1 MQIRLAVRSDYDQLL
16 DLLRQLNPTDPEA
29 SEIELKVFE
38 EIIESKHFDLVVAD
52 DEDIILGTCYI
63 NIIPNITRGG
73 RPYAVIEN
81 VVTDS
86 AHRRNG
92 IGRALVNKAV
102 EIAWE
107 QNCYKVMLL
116 SGQGVE
122 AVRAIYKKCGFDE
135 NEKQAYVKRAP

>member
-38 EIIESKHFDLVVAD
+38 EIIESKHFDLVVAY

-86 AHRRNG
+86 AHRRYG

-116 SGQGVE
+116 SGRGVE
-122 AVRAIYKKCGFDE
+122 AVRAFYKKCGFDE

>member
-1 MQIRLAVRSDYDQLL
+1 MLGCTKSMQIRLAVRSDYDQLL

-86 AHRRNG
+86 AHRRYG
-92 IGRALVNKAV
+92 IGA
-102 EIAWE
+102 
-107 QNCYKVMLL
+107 KVQDIDDPSL
-116 SGQGVE
+116 
-122 AVRAIYKKCGFDE
+122 R
-135 NEKQAYVKRAP
+135 VKRVTTSMTQY